1 MASNTHTG
9 TFTALTAISAGF
21 MTLAAP
27 TASMADVGHKHFA
40 FGRPGKAAQAKR
52 VVRLIASDVKF
63 DKKTLNFRVGET
75 VKFIVVN
82 TGEGDHEMTI
92 GDKATQLAHRREMEQ
107 MMANGGM
114 KHHGHGHPN
123 ATYLKP
129 GKTRTMVW
137 TFTKP
142 GSFEFGCNIPG
153 HYEAGMKG
161 RIIVRR

>member
-1 MASNTHTG
+1 MPSTPHPRV
-9 TFTALTAISAGF
+9 LTAVTMLAAGF
-21 MTLAAP
+21 MTLAGA
-27 TASMADVGHKHFA
+27 TASMADAGHKHFS
-40 FGRPGKAAQAKR
+40 FGRPGKATQAKR

-63 DKKTLNFRVGET
+63 DRKILNFRVGET
-75 VKFIVVN
+75 VKFVVVN

-92 GDKATQLAHRREMEQ
+92 GDKATQLAHRREMEK

-129 GKTRTMVW
+129 GKTRTIVW